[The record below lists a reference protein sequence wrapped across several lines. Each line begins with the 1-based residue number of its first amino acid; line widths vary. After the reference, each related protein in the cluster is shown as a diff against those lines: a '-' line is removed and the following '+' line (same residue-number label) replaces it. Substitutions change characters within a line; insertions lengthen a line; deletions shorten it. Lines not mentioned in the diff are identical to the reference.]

1 MAAILNSL
9 DHVAMSMTAS
19 SSNPKSAVDEA
30 IEEAIKTILELPD
43 EEMDQDKQ
51 VRVFQLFHADKKIA
65 VFFQMMVAW
74 GKLQIGLAYLQME
87 LKNIV
92 E

>member
-1 MAAILNSL
+1 
-9 DHVAMSMTAS
+9 MSMTAS
-19 SSNPKSAVDEA
+19 SSNPKSAADEA

-43 EEMDQDKQ
+43 EEMDQDEQ
-51 VRVFQLFHADKKIA
+51 VRVFQLFCADEKIA
-65 VFFQMMVAW
+65 VFFQMIVAW
-74 GKLQIGLAYLQME
+74 GKLQTGLAYLQIE